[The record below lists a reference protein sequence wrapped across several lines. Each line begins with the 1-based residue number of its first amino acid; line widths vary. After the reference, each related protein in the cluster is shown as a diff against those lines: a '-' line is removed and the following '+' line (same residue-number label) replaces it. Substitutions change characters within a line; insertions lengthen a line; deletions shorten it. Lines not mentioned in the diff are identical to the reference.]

1 MRYDPITTFA
11 PWSSDREKALRA
23 RLYKAR
29 DLAGAHAARTSGW
42 TQCIWKTVEDLA
54 ADTVWRRVD
63 HFELRATADAVV
75 RMIQAARLLEESEHA

>member
-1 MRYDPITTFA
+1 MRYDPITTHA

-29 DLAGAHAARTSGW
+29 DLAGAHAARTNGW
-42 TQCIWKTVEDLA
+42 TQCIWKTAEDLA

-63 HFELRATADAVV
+63 DAELRATANAVV
-75 RMIQAARLLEESEHA
+75 RMIQAARELEEAGNA